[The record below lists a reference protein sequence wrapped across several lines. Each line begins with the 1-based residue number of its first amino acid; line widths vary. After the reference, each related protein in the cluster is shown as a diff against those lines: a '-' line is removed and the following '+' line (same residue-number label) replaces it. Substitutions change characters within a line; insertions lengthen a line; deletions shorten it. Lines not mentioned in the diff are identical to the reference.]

1 MIRFLILR
9 FVFPLLIFFLIR
21 SVLRSVVAG
30 RARQASPRFNV
41 RTSPSPTGT
50 ELKKD
55 PVCGTYV
62 SMAASV
68 TSTVNGSVVHFCSPQ
83 CRDKFRAA

>member
-30 RARQASPRFNV
+30 QARNAAHRFNP
-41 RTSPSPTGT
+41 RTAPAATGT

-83 CRDKFRAA
+83 CRDKYRAA